1 MVIGWPLSVG
11 GLGPLWQK
19 AGPSVVKPLRP
30 VGACYNGRGRCLRR
44 RPIMSYL
51 AIALLSTATLLLELA
66 LLRVFAIQQFYHFA
80 FMAISLA
87 LLGAGASGSLLS
99 VRGRPFRLAPLAL
112 LFAATTASAYLI
124 INYVPFDSYSI
135 AWDWRQVLYLA
146 LYFLAA
152 AAPFVFS
159 GLAVGGE
166 LMRAGPAG
174 RSHAVYGANLLG
186 SAAGSLGSLPALAL
200 LGEVG
205 AVLLAALFGA
215 LAALL
220 VPRAQRLR
228 HTVYEQGA
236 ALALL
241 IAGLLLLFL
250 RPDFL
255 ALRLSPYKTLPV
267 LSQAV
272 GAQRLFTN
280 WNATSRVDVI
290 ASDAIHVMPGL
301 SLLSP
306 VPVPPQAGLLLDG
319 DDLMPITFL
328 SPETPE
334 AQRLADHLPLGLAY
348 RLRPGAN
355 TLILEAGTGLDVLLA
370 LAAGAESVT
379 AVEDNALVIDAVRD
393 HFAAETGD
401 LYGRADVTVVQ
412 QSGRVFVRTPESGR
426 YQIVVVS
433 LTDAHRPV
441 TSGAYSLTEDYVYT
455 VEAFRDYL
463 GALEEDGLLVVTRW
477 LQWPPSEAPRTF
489 GTLAA
494 ALRKEGQAPADHL
507 VAFRTLRTVTILA
520 SPRPF
525 TSEEIATVR
534 DFLTSRGYDGITYPG
549 ITAGEL
555 NRFNVLQEDAYHDLF
570 VRVLEEPE
578 TVYDDYRFDIRPP
591 TDDHPFFFHYFKWRQ
606 TPEILASLGRTWQ
619 PFGGSG
625 YFVLV
630 ALLTLVTLAA
640 FVLIVAPLLLLRG
653 GARPE
658 PETALPWWRWRVF
671 VYFAALGLAFLF
683 VEVPLAQ
690 RFILVLDEP
699 IIALSVVIFSI
710 LLFSGLGSLTVQHWS
725 IRRALPPLVLL
736 ALLYPLLLP
745 AFSRLALQLGE
756 AGRVLATVTVLAP
769 LGYLMGL
776 PFAAGLRL
784 VEQHSPALA
793 PWAWAINGS
802 FSVISSVLAVV
813 VALTWSLPAVLYLG
827 AAAYALAWLAFAAPS
842 ATARSLRG

>member
-1 MVIGWPLSVG
+1 
-11 GLGPLWQK
+11 
-19 AGPSVVKPLRP
+19 
-30 VGACYNGRGRCLRR
+30 
-44 RPIMSYL
+44 MSYL
-51 AIALLSTATLLLELA
+51 AIALISTATLLLELA

-99 VRGRPFRLAPLAL
+99 VRGRPFRMAPLAMA
-112 LFAATTASAYLI
+112 FALTTLGAYLI

-135 AWDWRQVLYLA
+135 AWDRRQILYLA

-159 GLAVGGE
+159 GLAIGGE
-166 LMRAGPAG
+166 LMRAGLAG
-174 RSHAVYGANLLG
+174 RSHAVYGVNLLG
-186 SAAGSLGSLPALAL
+186 SAAGSLGSLPALAM

-205 AVLLAALFGA
+205 TVLLATLCGV

-220 VPRAQRLR
+220 AAPPQPARWRVTGRA
-228 HTVYEQGA
+228 GA
-236 ALALL
+236 LILLA
-241 IAGLLLLFL
+241 AGLLLLVL
-250 RPDFL
+250 RPGFL
-255 ALRLSPYKTLPV
+255 ALRLSPYKTLPI
-267 LSQAV
+267 LSQAA
-272 GAQRLFTN
+272 GAEHLLTD

-290 ASDAIHVMPGL
+290 ASDTIHVMPGL
-301 SLLSP
+301 SLLAP

-319 DDLMPITFL
+319 DDLMPITL
-328 SPETPE
+328 LAPEAPE
-334 AQRLADHLPLGLAY
+334 AQQLADYLPLGLPY
-348 RLRPGAN
+348 RLRPGAA
-355 TLILEAGTGLDVLLA
+355 TLVLEAGTGLDVLLA
-370 LAAGAESVT
+370 LAAGAKSVT
-379 AVEDNALVIDAVRD
+379 AVEDNALVIDAVRRQ
-393 HFAAETGD
+393 FAAQTGN
-401 LYGRADVTVVQ
+401 LFERPGVTVVR
-412 QSGRVFVRTPESGR
+412 QSGRVFVRSSESGR
-426 YQIVVVS
+426 YDVVVVS

-455 VEAFRDYL
+455 VEAMRDYL
-463 GALEEDGLLVVTRW
+463 AVLEEDGLLVVTRW

-489 GTLAA
+489 GMLAA
-494 ALRKEGQAPADHL
+494 ALRAEGLDPAEHL
-507 VAFRTLRTVTILA
+507 AAFRTLRTATILA

-525 TSEEIATVR
+525 TAGEVAMVR
-534 DFLTSRGYDGITYPG
+534 DFLTTRGYDGVYYPG
-549 ITAGEL
+549 ITPGEL
-555 NRFNVLQEDAYHDLF
+555 NRFNVLQEEAYHDLF
-570 VRVLEEPE
+570 VRILDDPQAL
-578 TVYDDYRFDIRPP
+578 YRDYRFDIRPP

-630 ALLTLVTLAA
+630 ALLILVTLAA
-640 FVLIVAPLLLLRG
+640 FVLILAPLVLLRRG
-653 GARPE
+653 ERQEMASVRP
-658 PETALPWWRWRVF
+658 RWRLRVF
-671 VYFAALGLAFLF
+671 IYFAALGLAFLF

-699 IIALSVVIFSI
+699 VIALSVVIISI
-710 LLFSGLGSLTVQHWS
+710 LLFSGLGSLTVQRWS
-725 IRRALPPLVLL
+725 LRRVLPPLVLL

-745 AFSRLALQLGE
+745 SFSDFALRLGE
-756 AGRVLATVTVLAP
+756 TARVLAAVAVLAP

-784 VEQHSPALA
+784 LEQHSPALV

-827 AAAYALAWLAFAAPS
+827 AAAYALAWLVFAARP
-842 ATARSLRG
+842 ATTPALPV